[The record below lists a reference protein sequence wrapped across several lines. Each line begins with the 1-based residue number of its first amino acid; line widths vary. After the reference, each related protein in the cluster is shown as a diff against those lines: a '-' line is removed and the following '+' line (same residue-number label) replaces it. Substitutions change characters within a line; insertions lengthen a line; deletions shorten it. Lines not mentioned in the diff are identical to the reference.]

1 MYGHSEKD
9 VPCIAGWDT
18 DVEGE
23 PKSAEVYDTALLL
36 LGLFHIIEW
45 FRTIMLLTVTCM
57 GY

>member
-9 VPCIAGWDT
+9 EPCVTGW

-23 PKSAEVYDTALLL
+23 KTSNEVYDTALLMF
-36 LGLFHIIEW
+36 GLFHIIEW